1 MNRNQFE
8 QVLDQTAVKWFVG
21 TDRPPMTGDKAGK
34 FKSRPPEL
42 GGYPQVIKF
51 KPVSEFC
58 TDCCKSV
65 KDRVKTINI
74 RDGGYR
80 CNCGETNLENNS
92 ISTIDLNE
100 TNK

>member
-1 MNRNQFE
+1 VNKKSFE

-21 TDRPPMTGDKAGK
+21 TDRPTITGDKAGK

-51 KPVSEFC
+51 KPQTEFC

-65 KDRVKTINI
+65 KDRIKTINI
-74 RDGGYR
+74 RSGGYR
-80 CNCGETNLENNS
+80 CSCGETNLEKCS
-92 ISTIDLNE
+92 ISNTDLNE

>member
-1 MNRNQFE
+1 MNKQLFE
-8 QVLDQTAVKWFVG
+8 QVLDQTAIKWFVG
-21 TDRPPMTGDKAGK
+21 TDRPTITGDKAGK
-34 FKSRPPEL
+34 FKPRPAEL

-51 KPVSEFC
+51 KPQTEFC

-74 RDGGYR
+74 REGGYR
-80 CNCGETNLENNS
+80 CSCGETSPKKCS
-92 ISTIDLNE
+92 ISNTGLSE

>member
-8 QVLDQTAVKWFVG
+8 QHLNESAIKWFVG
-21 TDRPPMTGDKAGK
+21 TELPPMTGAKSSK
-34 FKSRPPEL
+34 FKPRTIEE

-51 KPVSEFC
+51 KPIVEFC

-65 KDRVKTINI
+65 KDRVKIINV

-80 CNCGETNLENNS
+80 CSCGDVFPKKCS
-92 ISTIDLNE
+92 ISNIDE
-100 TNK
+100 STANK

>member
-1 MNRNQFE
+1 VNKQLFE
-8 QVLDQTAVKWFVG
+8 QVLDQTAIKWFVG
-21 TDRPPMTGDKAGK
+21 TDRPTITGDKAGK
-34 FKSRPPEL
+34 FKSRPAEE

-51 KPVSEFC
+51 KPITEFC

-80 CNCGETNLENNS
+80 CSCGVTFPEKCSVSNTG
-92 ISTIDLNE
+92 LNE

>member
-1 MNRNQFE
+1 VNKQLFE

-21 TDRPPMTGDKAGK
+21 TDRPTITGDKAGK
-34 FKSRPPEL
+34 FKSRPAEE

-51 KPVSEFC
+51 KPITEFC

-65 KDRVKTINI
+65 KNRVKTINI
-74 RDGGYR
+74 RAGGYR
-80 CNCGETNLENNS
+80 CSCGETNLENNS
-92 ISTIDLNE
+92 ISTTDLNE